1 MSSYLQAA
9 IEGERRPSSGNLAGV
24 GALVRSP
31 ISPLQH
37 KTAKRTRMATMAGVA
52 SRGGALK
59 ARLAAAEA
67 TAVEPRGQVRSI
79 VVSFV

>member
-9 IEGERRPSSGNLAGV
+9 IQGERRSPSGNPAS
-24 GALVRSP
+24 GALLRSP
-31 ISPLQH
+31 ISPLERPDI
-37 KTAKRTRMATMAGVA
+37 AKRTRVATMAGVA
-52 SRGGALK
+52 QRGGALQ
-59 ARLAAAEA
+59 ARLAAEA